1 MTTHHDDCG
10 CLHNRVI
17 DEVLVKLAEARRQMK
32 EEGIMVT
39 IGGLIAAVEE
49 MKS

>member
-1 MTTHHDDCG
+1 MTICEEIR
-10 CLHNRVI
+10 NRII
-17 DEVLVKLAEARRQMK
+17 DEVLEKLVEARRQMK
-32 EEGIMVT
+32 EDGIMIT